1 MTSPP
6 RQPTGSGILPPRD
19 PATVTRH
26 LSVGAFVDEVF
37 AATIVREV
45 LNQPRRQVAPAYG
58 FDLIAVLGQCRRALR
73 LNLIRDWILTGSLIV
88 GLCLVVPA
96 LQAIW
101 YLVALQ
107 LTISSVRLL
116 RDAARQIRAGSMLDL
131 ERIKARA
138 ITLFMGF
145 VIAAFASFVFYFLL
159 LLFFLSAAA
168 PSADDFGGFDGTTG
182 EPTGSTEFFDVLF
195 ALSGLGGLALPLL
208 ALVVL
213 APILTRVFK
222 QREMEAFV
230 PGRQVPRPP
239 MEHRFL
245 DIEQMQRGNVVAF
258 HGYHPFVGSGVEMD
272 RWSAAIRLIGR
283 DADPFHPVAEA
294 RREFPSPPFSAKQL
308 SAHVAERLA
317 LLRMPSSAE
326 EYLPGLSIED
336 RIYLAAAE
344 AFGFDTM
351 MSQEHIDQIIANPTF
366 EARHML
372 ALRVVS
378 WRGELVTTVYVHFAV
393 QGRTLHLEL
402 ASWALPPCPDAY
414 RVMDGEDS
422 TGALSY
428 LKAMWRG
435 FIESPAVVAKAPLNV
450 AADLAD
456 RLKHSQ
462 ATRRRT
468 GRELDFGARVGV
480 RDLAMSD
487 SWRNSLLENDF
498 TKYSG
503 IIERRVIAA
512 TLDFLDQHGVD
523 TTEFRQ
529 RTVSILNKGILHT
542 GAGDIRNA
550 GAVGDNATVTGAP
563 PARAS

>member
-1 MTSPP
+1 
-6 RQPTGSGILPPRD
+6 
-19 PATVTRH
+19 
-26 LSVGAFVDEVF
+26 VGAFVDEAF

-73 LNLIRDWILTGSLIV
+73 FNLIRDWVLTGSLIV
-88 GLCLVVPA
+88 GLCLVVPTS
-96 LQAIW
+96 QVIW
-101 YLVALQ
+101 YLVGLQ

-116 RDAARQIRAGSMLDL
+116 RDAARQLRDGTMLDL

-138 ITLFMGF
+138 ITLFMGY
-145 VIAAFASFVFYFLL
+145 VIAFFATVVLYVLL
-159 LLFFLSAAA
+159 VIFTLSAA
-168 PSADDFGGFDGTTG
+168 PSDDFGGFDGTTD
-182 EPTGSTEFFDVLF
+182 EPGSLEVFDVLF
-195 ALSGLGGLALPLL
+195 ALSGLGSLALL

-213 APILTRVFK
+213 APILTRVYK
-222 QREMEAFV
+222 QREMEGFV

-239 MEHRFL
+239 AEQRFL
-245 DIEQMQRGNVVAF
+245 DIERMQQGNVVGF
-258 HGYHPFVGSGVEMD
+258 HGYHPFVGSGMEMD
-272 RWSAAIRLIGR
+272 RWSAAIRLISR
-283 DADPFHPVAEA
+283 DPDPFHPVAES

-326 EYLPGLSIED
+326 EYLPGLTIED

-372 ALRVVS
+372 AFRVVS
-378 WRGELVTTVYVHFAV
+378 WRGELVTTVYVHFAI

-402 ASWALPPCPDAY
+402 ASWALPPCPDEY

-422 TGALSY
+422 TGAVSY

-435 FIESPAVVAKAPLNV
+435 FVESPAVVAKAPLNV
-450 AADLAD
+450 VADLAD
-456 RLKHSQ
+456 RLKRSQ
-462 ATRRRT
+462 AVRRRT
-468 GRELDFGARVGV
+468 GRELDFGARIGV

-523 TTEFRQ
+523 TTEFHQ
-529 RTVSILNKGILHT
+529 RTISILNKGIMHT
-542 GAGDIRNA
+542 GAGDIRNT
-550 GAVGDNATVTGAP
+550 GAVGDNATVAGAP
-563 PARAS
+563 QARAS